1 MSPTNKADTSPWD
14 KLPSLRQQGSNIDN
28 DIKRLTDRVVSISK
42 ETAESLDCNGKILE
56 SYFRQLSQLQ
66 TRIEEFDF
74 YQEGRTAGEI
84 LFVA

>member
-1 MSPTNKADTSPWD
+1 MSPTNKADTNPSD
-14 KLPSLRQQGSNIDN
+14 QLLSLRQQLSKFEHNI
-28 DIKRLTDRVVSISK
+28 KWQADRVVSNSR
-42 ETAESLDCNGKILE
+42 ETAESLHGNVQIIE

>member
-1 MSPTNKADTSPWD
+1 
-14 KLPSLRQQGSNIDN
+14 
-28 DIKRLTDRVVSISK
+28 
-42 ETAESLDCNGKILE
+42 
-56 SYFRQLSQLQ
+56 LQ